1 MSVAI
6 LTQLSQV
13 KDYPTART
21 LRLIADALDTLA
33 SAMAQMQKGGSTSLT
48 KAQLDQIKAAL
59 EASGTHPLQL
69 AGLTVSGLTSFVKAA
84 NEWLDSF
91 DASTGLFTGSQPAAS
106 NLSNG
111 TTGSGAVV
119 LAGSPTI
126 TGHPTIEGVT
136 STGATGTGN
145 LVFDGSPTLTTPT
158 LGVATGSSLKLTASA
173 PATAAGQLGLGKDAG
188 FGAGAAG
195 TAVTTTTKGGGTGP
209 TTAET
214 VVNYLKITLGGADY
228 YIPLMQ

>member
-1 MSVAI
+1 MSQAI
-6 LTQLSQV
+6 LSQLSQV
-13 KDYPTART
+13 KDYPTQRT
-21 LRLIADALDTLA
+21 LRLIAEALDMLTGA
-33 SAMAQMQKGGSTSLT
+33 ITRMKPGDSTIALT
-48 KAQLDQIKAAL
+48 PAQLSQIKAAL
-59 EASGTHPLQL
+59 EASGSHPLQL
-69 AGLTVSGLTSFVKAA
+69 TGLTQSGLTSFAKAA

-91 DASTGLFTGSQPAAS
+91 NAATGTFTGSQPAAS

-119 LAGSPTI
+119 LAGSP
-126 TGHPTIEGVT
+126 V
-136 STGATGTGN
+136 
-145 LVFDGSPTLTTPT
+145 LTTPT

-173 PATAAGQLGLGKDAG
+173 PATAAGQVGLGKDSG